1 MVAVA
6 LCRASDQGA
15 SLLRQRLVEDR
26 PAPVNVGIYGVME
39 VRHGNTRIRL
49 MQAFEKFQ
57 ARWYIGFD
65 STLVLTVK
73 FGKPQRCHRPK
84 INIGFKVLESADG
97 S

>member
-26 PAPVNVGIYGVME
+26 PAPDNVGIYGVME

-49 MQAFEKFQ
+49 MHAFEKFQ

-73 FGKPQRCHRPK
+73 FGKP
-84 INIGFKVLESADG
+84 
-97 S
+97 